1 MAVTV
6 ENQCPNC
13 GSTNTQGLGDGAAFC
28 HECDWDSL
36 AEIPE
41 SGVSRISDGDESP
54 FNADPD
60 WEDEVQEIT
69 RREGGRAM
77 RQGSHSL
84 LVNQVQIAG
93 IRSFDCAV
101 PFMEEMAELNLEV
114 IGHENLELFKV
125 GETVELR
132 MTADGRTLGGRF
144 FVKCVSTY
152 EEAEDY
158 SPLIAEDYSP
168 LIDGS
173 ILANRIVFRYEV
185 VLIGQVSHSHF

>member
-1 MAVTV
+1 MVEFVLFQGVNTV
-6 ENQCPNC
+6 IY
-13 GSTNTQGLGDGAAFC
+13 GLC
-28 HECDWDSL
+28 
-36 AEIPE
+36 
-41 SGVSRISDGDESP
+41 V
-54 FNADPD
+54 
-60 WEDEVQEIT
+60 
-69 RREGGRAM
+69 M
-77 RQGSHSL
+77 
-84 LVNQVQIAG
+84 NQVQIAG

-158 SPLIAEDYSP
+158 SPLI
-168 LIDGS
+168 DGS